1 MNIDNRKSI
10 SGKSNLSGKS
20 SGFSLLQQAGVYTI
34 TNIINSAIPFLMLP
48 ILTRYLSPAD
58 FGIVAMFQ
66 VLLGIAS
73 AFTGLNVY
81 GAVGRQY
88 FERTTLNFPR
98 YIGNCLFILFASSAV
113 VGLVLWL
120 GADFISRNTEFPA
133 DYLWA
138 VLLVSMGQFLI
149 MTALTLW
156 QVRMKPKTYGV
167 FQILLTITN
176 VGLSLWLIIGLSMNW
191 QGRVQAQVWSYLL
204 FGLVALIL
212 LWRGG
217 WIEGKWEGGYIRNS
231 LVFGVPLI
239 PHVLGS
245 WAIAM
250 TGRLFVTNMVGIADT
265 GIYMVG
271 AQVGMV
277 IGLLQSSF
285 NSAWVPWLFGE
296 LKKDDPAIKIKIVR
310 ITYLYNFLILL
321 PCLLLIWIGPWFL
334 SFFVGKD
341 FSGAS
346 HIVGWIALGYAFDG
360 MYKMVAN
367 YFFYIQKTY
376 ILAWITFFTAV
387 VNIVSCYFLV
397 RLHGTVGAAQGTMV
411 AFLLSFL
418 LTWII
423 AARMFSMPWL
433 ASLKIRRPQAA
444 L

>member
-1 MNIDNRKSI
+1 
-10 SGKSNLSGKS
+10 
-20 SGFSLLQQAGVYTI
+20 
-34 TNIINSAIPFLMLP
+34 
-48 ILTRYLSPAD
+48 
-58 FGIVAMFQ
+58 
-66 VLLGIAS
+66 
-73 AFTGLNVY
+73 
-81 GAVGRQY
+81 
-88 FERTTLNFPR
+88 
-98 YIGNCLFILFASSAV
+98 
-113 VGLVLWL
+113 
-120 GADFISRNTEFPA
+120 
-133 DYLWA
+133 
-138 VLLVSMGQFLI
+138 
-149 MTALTLW
+149 
-156 QVRMKPKTYGV
+156 
-167 FQILLTITN
+167 
-176 VGLSLWLIIGLSMNW
+176 
-191 QGRVQAQVWSYLL
+191 
-204 FGLVALIL
+204 
-212 LWRGG
+212 
-217 WIEGKWEGGYIRNS
+217 
-231 LVFGVPLI
+231 
-239 PHVLGS
+239 
-245 WAIAM
+245 M